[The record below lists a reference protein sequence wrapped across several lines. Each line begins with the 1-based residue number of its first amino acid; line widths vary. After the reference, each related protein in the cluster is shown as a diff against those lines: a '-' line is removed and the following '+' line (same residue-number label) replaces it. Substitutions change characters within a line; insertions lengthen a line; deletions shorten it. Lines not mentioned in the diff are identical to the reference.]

1 VSFDV
6 VDGQPGQGFARAQDD
21 GQPIELPG

>member
-6 VDGQPGQGFARAQDD
+6 VNGQPGQGFTRAQDD